1 MIPAGTR
8 AQAECW
14 IMRLCL
20 AQKPPMRLIRLAPAI
35 QIGRR
40 GPFYDYRMICAARNP
55 TAPET
60 ASQMSLS
67 TMPSQRLAGAV

>member
-20 AQKPPMRLIRLAPAI
+20 AQKPPMRLIRLSP
-35 QIGRR
+35 RH
-40 GPFYDYRMICAARNP
+40 PYWM
-55 TAPET
+55 
-60 ASQMSLS
+60 
-67 TMPSQRLAGAV
+67 AGANFNLKSVPR